1 MSAFVRRGNMKDKT
15 VLICG
20 AGISGPTLAF
30 WLQAAGFRTTLVE
43 NAPALRTGGYVIDFW
58 GLGYDIADRL
68 GLASDIERVGYH
80 MRELQIVNDRGKRV
94 AGFGTRVFREL
105 TGGRFVT
112 LGRSDLS
119 RLLFEKIKRTTE
131 VIFGDEIIDL
141 QDNVDGVQVRF
152 KHRGE
157 RRFDLVIGADGLH
170 STVRKLVFG
179 PQELFEKHLGYIVAA
194 FEVCGYRPR
203 DEDVYV
209 IYSEPGRMV
218 ARFALHDDRTLFLFV
233 FVADVGS
240 AKAMTDLSAQ
250 KAVLRERFGTDR
262 WECHRILGELDRTQ
276 DLYFDRVSQ
285 IKMKRW
291 SKGRVALVG
300 DAAFCV
306 SLMAGQGSALAMTAA
321 YVLAGEIA
329 KGGGRHDEAFG
340 KYEGLLRAYIGS
352 KQQGAERFAAAF
364 APKTRFGL
372 FLRNQVIKAF
382 AVPRLARLA
391 FGRDII
397 DTLQLPDYGWP
408 AL

>member
-1 MSAFVRRGNMKDKT
+1 MKDKT

-30 WLQAAGFRTTLVE
+30 WLQAAEFRTTLVE

-58 GLGYDIADRL
+58 GLGYDVADRM

-80 MRELQIVNDRGKRV
+80 MHELRIVNDRGKRV

-112 LGRSDLS
+112 LGRADLS

-131 VIFGDEIIDL
+131 VIFGDEIIGL
-141 QDNVDGVQVRF
+141 QENAEGVQVRF
-152 KHRGE
+152 KRGGE

-194 FEVCGYRPR
+194 FEVRGYCPR

-209 IYSEPGRMV
+209 IYGEPGRMV

-233 FVADVGS
+233 FVTDVGS
-240 AKAMTDLSAQ
+240 TKAMTDLSAQ

-262 WECHRILGELDRTQ
+262 WECQCILGELDRTQ

-291 SKGRVALVG
+291 SKGRVALIG

-321 YVLAGEIA
+321 YVLAGEIV
-329 KGGGRHDEAFG
+329 KGGGRHDEAFD

>member
-1 MSAFVRRGNMKDKT
+1 MKDKT

-119 RLLFEKIKRTTE
+119 RLLFEKVKRTTE
-131 VIFGDEIIDL
+131 VIFGNEIIGL
-141 QDNVDGVQVRF
+141 QENADGVQVQF
-152 KHRGE
+152 KHGGD

-262 WECHRILGELDRTQ
+262 WECQRILGELDRTQ